1 VTGMS
6 EIIAGWAPGPAETTE
21 TIAAGPA
28 VALSGLLDREP
39 AVTAPGD
46 PIPPLWH
53 WLYFLDRPATSEL
66 GSDGHP
72 AAGHFM
78 PPIPQRR
85 RMYAGGRASYT
96 GALRFGDQITRR
108 SELADA
114 TVKQGRTGELLFVT
128 VRSVFTRAGAVI
140 ATEEQDVVYR
150 SGPPA
155 AGGSAG
161 PRGPSEAAGLATGGS
176 AGPRGFN
183 GAAGP
188 APWQI
193 QIVPDPVLLFRF
205 SALTYN
211 AHRIHYDADYATGVE
226 GHPGLVVHGPL
237 LALLCF
243 ELPRRQAPR
252 QRVTQLSFR
261 ARSPVYVGQRCTVTG
276 GPRDDG
282 CAMQVAGPDGAVALT
297 AEGRLSA

>member
-1 VTGMS
+1 MS

-21 TIAAGPA
+21 TITAGPA

-53 WLYFLDRPATSEL
+53 WLYFLDRPASSEL
-66 GSDGHP
+66 GPDGHP

-96 GALRFGDQITRR
+96 GAFRCGDEITRR

-128 VRSVFTRAGAVI
+128 VRSVFTSADAVI

-155 AGGSAG
+155 AGGSAR
-161 PRGPSEAAGLATGGS
+161 PRGSSE
-176 AGPRGFN
+176 
-183 GAAGP
+183 AAGP

-243 ELPRRQAPR
+243 ELPRRHAPR

-282 CAMQVAGPDGAVALT
+282 CAMQVTGPDGAVALT

>member
-1 VTGMS
+1 MTGMS

-21 TIAAGPA
+21 TITAGPA

-53 WLYFLDRPATSEL
+53 WLYFLDRPASSEL
-66 GSDGHP
+66 GPDGHP

-96 GALRFGDQITRR
+96 GAFRCGDEITRR

-128 VRSVFTRAGAVI
+128 VRSVFTSADAVI

-155 AGGSAG
+155 AGGSAR
-161 PRGPSEAAGLATGGS
+161 PRGSSE
-176 AGPRGFN
+176 
-183 GAAGP
+183 AAGP

-193 QIVPDPVLLFRF
+193 EIVPDPVLLFRF

-226 GHPGLVVHGPL
+226 GHPSLVVHGPL

-243 ELPRRQAPR
+243 ELPRRHAPQ

-282 CAMQVAGPDGAVALT
+282 CAMQVTGPDGAVALT

>member
-1 VTGMS
+1 
-6 EIIAGWAPGPAETTE
+6 
-21 TIAAGPA
+21 
-28 VALSGLLDREP
+28 
-39 AVTAPGD
+39 
-46 PIPPLWH
+46 
-53 WLYFLDRPATSEL
+53 
-66 GSDGHP
+66 
-72 AAGHFM
+72 
-78 PPIPQRR
+78 
-85 RMYAGGRASYT
+85 MYAGGRASYT
-96 GALRFGDQITRR
+96 GAFRCGDEITRR

-114 TVKQGRTGELLFVT
+114 TVKHGRTGELLFVT
-128 VRSVFTRAGAVI
+128 VRSVFTNAGAVI

-161 PRGPSEAAGLATGGS
+161 PPRPSE
-176 AGPRGFN
+176 
-183 GAAGP
+183 AAGP

-243 ELPRRQAPR
+243 ELPRRHAPR

-282 CAMQVAGPDGAVALT
+282 CAMQVTGPDGAVALT

>member
-1 VTGMS
+1 VTEMS

-21 TIAAGPA
+21 TITAGPA

-39 AVTAPGD
+39 AVTAAGD

-53 WLYFLDRPATSEL
+53 WLYFLDRPASSEL
-66 GSDGHP
+66 GPDGHP

-78 PPIPQRR
+78 PPIPRRR

-96 GALRFGDQITRR
+96 GALRCGDEITRR

-128 VRSVFTRAGAVI
+128 VRSVFTRAGATI

-150 SGPPA
+150 SGPPVVGA
-155 AGGSAG
+155 TG
-161 PRGPSEAAGLATGGS
+161 PRRPVPEKDPG
-176 AGPRGFN
+176 
-183 GAAGP
+183 
-188 APWQI
+188 PWQI

-243 ELPRRQAPR
+243 ELPRRHAPR
-252 QRVTQLSFR
+252 QRVTHLSFR

>member
-1 VTGMS
+1 MTGLS
-6 EIIAGWAPGPAETTE
+6 EIIAGWAPEPAEATE
-21 TIAAGPA
+21 TITAGPA

-39 AVTAPGD
+39 VVTGPGD

-66 GSDGHP
+66 GPDGHP

-78 PPIPQRR
+78 PPVPERR
-85 RMYAGGRASYT
+85 RMYAGGRASYA
-96 GALRFGDQITRR
+96 GAICCGDEITRR
-108 SELADA
+108 SELAAA
-114 TVKQGRTGELLFVT
+114 TVKRGRTGELLFVT
-128 VRSVFTRAGAVI
+128 VRSVFTRAGAVL
-140 ATEEQDVVYR
+140 ATEEQDLVYR
-150 SGPPA
+150 SGPPVA
-155 AGGSAG
+155 DATAPRRPVPEQDWG
-161 PRGPSEAAGLATGGS
+161 PWRM
-176 AGPRGFN
+176 
-183 GAAGP
+183 
-188 APWQI
+188 

-211 AHRIHYDADYATGVE
+211 AHRIHYDAGYATAVE

-243 ELPRRQAPR
+243 ELPRRHAPL

-276 GPRDDG
+276 GPSGDG
-282 CAMQVAGPDGAVALT
+282 GDGGADCAMAVIGPDGAVAVT

>member
-1 VTGMS
+1 
-6 EIIAGWAPGPAETTE
+6 
-21 TIAAGPA
+21 
-28 VALSGLLDREP
+28 
-39 AVTAPGD
+39 
-46 PIPPLWH
+46 
-53 WLYFLDRPATSEL
+53 
-66 GSDGHP
+66 
-72 AAGHFM
+72 
-78 PPIPQRR
+78 
-85 RMYAGGRASYT
+85 MYAGGRASYT
-96 GALRFGDQITRR
+96 GAFRCGDEITRR

-150 SGPPA
+150 SGPAERPA

-161 PRGPSEAAGLATGGS
+161 PRGPNET
-176 AGPRGFN
+176 
-183 GAAGP
+183 AGP

-193 QIVPDPVLLFRF
+193 QIAPDPVLLFRF

-243 ELPRRQAPR
+243 ELPRRHAPR
-252 QRVTQLSFR
+252 QQVTELSFR
-261 ARSPVYVGQRCTVTG
+261 ARSPVYVGQRCMVTG
-276 GPRDDG
+276 GPRDDGSAG